1 MPKRSPRLRFQ
12 APNGPVVTRRA
23 TREELG
29 MGEAPD
35 AKRYADG
42 ALRWKIL
49 ERDGFHCRY
58 CGTKVTFE
66 NANIDH
72 VYPWRRGGQTDNVNL
87 VACCQPC
94 NKAKGNRWWTP
105 KPQPVVREWKPPKL
119 KGIAKIERAIAR
131 VNMPADRKRH

>member
-1 MPKRSPRLRFQ
+1 MPKKSPRLRFQ
-12 APNGPVVTRRA
+12 APSGPVTTRRA

-35 AKRYADG
+35 TKRYAD
-42 ALRWKIL
+42 AVLRWQIL
-49 ERDGFHCRY
+49 DRDRFRCRY
-58 CGTKVTFE
+58 CGAKVTFD

-72 VYPWRRGGQTDNVNL
+72 VYPWKRGGLTANVNL

-105 KPQPVVREWKPPKL
+105 KPLKPAFGHRKPNGLEKAQKAL
-119 KGIAKIERAIAR
+119 AR
-131 VNMPADRKRH
+131 VR

>member
-1 MPKRSPRLRFQ
+1 MPKKSPRLRFQ

-35 AKRYADG
+35 TKRYADG
-42 ALRWKIL
+42 AQRWNIL
-49 ERDGFHCRY
+49 ERDHFRCRY
-58 CGTKVTFE
+58 CGAKVTFE

-72 VYPWRRGGQTDNVNL
+72 VYPWKRGGQTDNVNL
-87 VACCQPC
+87 VACCRPC

-105 KPQPVVREWKPPKL
+105 KPTGWQWKKRKL
-119 KGIAKIERAIAR
+119 NGIEKAR
-131 VNMPADRKRH
+131 KALGRVS